1 MVKYEDGTVKYVG
14 EVFNE
19 YEQNYPDD
27 SYWYIEAFH
36 DGKVVQELVGTT
48 AAGSV
53 GVSNYTIDITEENKK
68 ALERYWHRE
77 EVKRL
82 WGIRAKLKAEAVKA
96 KCSYHELKKLY
107 CSLSWK
113 EYDACLTLL
122 NTKKFRSSFREFS
135 QSNSRLDGSGYRRTN
150 LAKTVKPETI
160 WLYYSEQSLRTI
172 LDVIKK
178 APLRSLLFYREKSK
192 IPILIYHV
200 LLNRSF
206 FLKLIYTEPLS

>member
-36 DGKVVQELVGTT
+36 DGKVVRELVGTT

-68 ALERYWHRE
+68 ALERYYHRE

-82 WGIRAKLKAEAVKA
+82 WGIRAKLKAEAVNA

-107 CSLSWK
+107 YSLSWK

-122 NTKKFRSSFREFS
+122 NTKKFRSSFRES
-135 QSNSRLDGSGYRRTN
+135 
-150 LAKTVKPETI
+150 LANQIRAWMAQDRE
-160 WLYYSEQSLRTI
+160 EQTWP
-172 LDVIKK
+172 K
-178 APLRSLLFYREKSK
+178 
-192 IPILIYHV
+192 
-200 LLNRSF
+200 
-206 FLKLIYTEPLS
+206 PLSPKQFGYIIRNNPYERFWM